1 MSVHEVFDDSV
12 FLFAFVLLDYVV
24 VLPLG
29 DNLLSVSIGTA
40 EVAILFVVHPESNQF
55 RLVRAVKIEK
65 LSNAENNLLVN
76 CANASHRSLVK

>member
-1 MSVHEVFDDSV
+1 MSVHKMLDDSV

-29 DNLLSVSIGTA
+29 DNLLSVGIGTA

-55 RLVRAVKIEK
+55 GLVRAIKNRK
-65 LSNAENNLLVN
+65 S
-76 CANASHRSLVK
+76 